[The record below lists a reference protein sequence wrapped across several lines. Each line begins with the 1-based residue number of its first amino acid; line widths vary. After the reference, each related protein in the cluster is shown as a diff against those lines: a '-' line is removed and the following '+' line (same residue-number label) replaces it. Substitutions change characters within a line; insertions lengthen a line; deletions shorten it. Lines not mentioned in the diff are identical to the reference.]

1 MNDIIQKDVKT
12 YVRTLISETLGSMTD
27 DNNRHNHLQKEGN
40 RENPHSKTN
49 QPKEARKE

>member
-27 DNNRHNHLQKEGN
+27 DTKRHNRPQKEGN
-40 RENPHSKTN
+40 RENSHSKTN
-49 QPKEARKE
+49 QPKEARME